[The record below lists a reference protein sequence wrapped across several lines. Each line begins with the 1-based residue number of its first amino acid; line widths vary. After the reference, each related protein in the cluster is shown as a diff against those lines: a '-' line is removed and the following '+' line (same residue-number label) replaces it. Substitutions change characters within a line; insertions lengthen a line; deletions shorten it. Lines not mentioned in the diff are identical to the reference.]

1 MQTGDPRK
9 KLPLIDNVIAAVDV
23 EGVSGAGF
31 RRLMCEERNG
41 KADVLGG
48 HELAGRRFSL
58 RFLQQGIELRYS
70 RRSAGCERAGLNGVD
85 PNPLRPQFGSDVA
98 HCAFQR
104 RFSDSH
110 NIVIRAWSQ
119 RH

>member
-31 RRLMCEERNG
+31 RRLMGEERNG

-48 HELAGRRFSL
+48 HELAGRRF
-58 RFLQQGIELRYS
+58 
-70 RRSAGCERAGLNGVD
+70 
-85 PNPLRPQFGSDVA
+85 P
-98 HCAFQR
+98 CAFSSKEWNSGIPDAAR
-104 RFSDSH
+104 VASGPGEM
-110 NIVIRAWSQ
+110 AWTRIPLGPSSAAM
-119 RH
+119 

>member
-31 RRLMCEERNG
+31 RRLMGEERNG

-58 RFLQQGIELRYS
+58 RSTGITPLHHYY
-70 RRSAGCERAGLNGVD
+70 RAV
-85 PNPLRPQFGSDVA
+85 RP
-98 HCAFQR
+98 
-104 RFSDSH
+104 
-110 NIVIRAWSQ
+110 
-119 RH
+119 